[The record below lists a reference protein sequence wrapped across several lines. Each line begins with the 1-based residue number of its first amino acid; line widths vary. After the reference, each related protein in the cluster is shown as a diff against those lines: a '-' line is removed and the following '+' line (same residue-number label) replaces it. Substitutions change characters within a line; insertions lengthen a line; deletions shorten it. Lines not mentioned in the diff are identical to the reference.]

1 LLIMKKINKPK
12 YKFNQETLQYEE
24 IKFGFRRFILKL
36 LPHSFASLIFGFVI
50 MFLYIVVFES
60 PEERLLRAENEYL
73 KANFKEFNSRLR
85 DTDKALDEIAKRDN
99 YIYRTTF
106 QQDSIPFTFRN
117 AGVGGSNRYK
127 HLEGYSNTELVKET
141 AKKLDQLERKLNIQ
155 TLSYKELIDEVKN
168 KQDYFISAP
177 VLQPIHVNELTRLS
191 SLFGYRQHPILG
203 IVQIHKGIDL
213 TAPQGTPVYA
223 SGEGVVVGID
233 KNNYRSGYGNSILID
248 HGVDGLSSRYAHL
261 HTIEVKKG
269 QKVKRGERI
278 GTVGN
283 TGLSTAPHL
292 HYEILKNNAAI
303 NPLRYMLVPTADE
316 YDQILKLSEYPGV
329 SFD

>member
-1 LLIMKKINKPK
+1 MKIFNRTK

-24 IKFGFRRFILKL
+24 IKLSFKRLILKL
-36 LPHSFASLIFGFVI
+36 VPHSFASLIFGFVI

-60 PEERLLRAENEYL
+60 PEEKILRAENEYL
-73 KANFKEFNSRLR
+73 KSNFKKMNTRLNE
-85 DTDKALDEIAKRDN
+85 TDKVLDDIAKRDN

-106 QQDSIPFTFRN
+106 QQDSIPFTVRN
-117 AGVGGSNRYK
+117 SGVGGSNRYK
-127 HLEGYSNTELVKET
+127 HLEGFTNTELVKDA
-141 AKKLDQLERKLNIQ
+141 AKKLDQMERKLDIQ
-155 TLSYKELIDEVKN
+155 TLSYKELIEEVKN
-168 KQDYFISAP
+168 KQEYFLCAP

-191 SLFGYRQHPILG
+191 SFFGYRQHPVLG
-203 IVQIHKGIDL
+203 IVQFHKGIDL

-223 SGEGVVVGID
+223 SGDGVIVGVE
-233 KNNYRSGYGNSILID
+233 KSNSRSGYGNNIIID
-248 HGVDGLSSRYAHL
+248 HGVEGLSTRYAHL
-261 HTIEVKKG
+261 YTIEVKKG

-292 HYEILKNNAAI
+292 HYEVLKNKAAV
-303 NPLRYMLVPTADE
+303 NPLRYMVIPTADE
-316 YDQILKLSEYPGV
+316 YEQIIKLAEYPSI